1 MANMKDFLLKLED
14 DDDLRKRF
22 RQSPQE
28 VAQAEGLTT
37 EQAAALASNNP
48 KQIRRELEAEVGEE
62 AVFGRDGGEHPRRNT
77 LRTRPCDGRV

>member
-22 RQSPQE
+22 RQSPEE

-37 EQAAALASNNP
+37 DQAAALASKNP
-48 KQIRRELEAEVGEE
+48 KQIREALQAESPGESIVSFVM
-62 AVFGRDGGEHPRRNT
+62 AD
-77 LRTRPCDGRV
+77 

>member
-1 MANMKDFLLKLED
+1 MKDFLLKLED

-37 EQAAALASNNP
+37 DQAAALASSNP
-48 KQIRRELEAEVGEE
+48 KQIRQALQAEAPGETI
-62 AVFGRDGGEHPRRNT
+62 VNIVMVD
-77 LRTRPCDGRV
+77 